1 MEERTV
7 EKATVLI
14 VDDERGPR
22 ESLRMI
28 LTPDHRVVQAQSGA
42 EALEILGTETVDL
55 VTLDLNMPGMKGQ
68 DLMHTIRSEYPEVEI
83 IIITGCGSLESAA
96 DGIRSGI
103 CDYLQKPFDVVQVS
117 ASVTRA
123 LSRHRARTRLS
134 SFLRELGGVVGRDR
148 DAHAILDDV
157 NRSQKMKGRLGGLLE
172 DRAPIE
178 SEAELLDP
186 PRTVEFLEVLAETI
200 ETKDRY
206 MRGHARRV
214 AFYSSLIADR
224 LCLSAEEQT
233 RIRLAGFLHDIGKVG
248 VPTDLLLRNGAL
260 CKEEREIVEKHSE
273 IGSRLLK
280 PLDIPAS
287 VASAI
292 QHHHEWWDGRGY
304 PDGLSGEDIP
314 LAARIIAIADAYDT
328 MNSEPPYRSALDR
341 SAIEAEFKRFAGSQ
355 FDADLVKEFLAILES
370 GVCDVD
376 TELVANA
383 ISECATPEPIGVPA
397 N

>member
-1 MEERTV
+1 MEDRTT

-28 LTPDHRVVQAQSGA
+28 LTPNHRVVQARSGA
-42 EALEILGTETVDL
+42 EALEILATESVDL

-117 ASVTRA
+117 ASVSRA

-134 SFLRELGGVVGRDR
+134 SFLTELGGVVGRDR

-157 NRSQKMKGRLGGLLE
+157 HRSQKLKGRLGGLLE
-172 DRAPIE
+172 DRARVE
-178 SEAELLDP
+178 SDAELLDP

-200 ETKDRY
+200 ETKDRF

-214 AFYSSLIADR
+214 AFYCNLIADR

-233 RIRLAGFLHDIGKVG
+233 RVRLAGFLHDIGKVG

-260 CKEEREIVEKHSE
+260 SKEEREIVEKHSE

-304 PDGLSGEDIP
+304 PDGLSGEEIP
-314 LAARIIAIADAYDT
+314 LAARIIAIADAFDT
-328 MNSEPPYRSALDR
+328 MNCEPPYRASLDR
-341 SAIEAEFKRFAGSQ
+341 GAIEAEFKRFAGVQ
-355 FDADLVKEFLAILES
+355 FDPDLVKEFLGILET

-376 TELVANA
+376 AEFIASVISDAVA
-383 ISECATPEPIGVPA
+383 PEAIGVPA

>member
-1 MEERTV
+1 MEEWTT

-28 LTPDHRVVQAQSGA
+28 LTPNHRVIQAQSGA
-42 EALEILGTETVDL
+42 EALEILGTEAVDL

-157 NRSQKMKGRLGGLLE
+157 YRSQKMKGRLGGLLE
-172 DRAPIE
+172 
-178 SEAELLDP
+178 
-186 PRTVEFLEVLAETI
+186 
-200 ETKDRY
+200 
-206 MRGHARRV
+206 
-214 AFYSSLIADR
+214 
-224 LCLSAEEQT
+224 
-233 RIRLAGFLHDIGKVG
+233 
-248 VPTDLLLRNGAL
+248 
-260 CKEEREIVEKHSE
+260 
-273 IGSRLLK
+273 
-280 PLDIPAS
+280 
-287 VASAI
+287 
-292 QHHHEWWDGRGY
+292 
-304 PDGLSGEDIP
+304 
-314 LAARIIAIADAYDT
+314 
-328 MNSEPPYRSALDR
+328 
-341 SAIEAEFKRFAGSQ
+341 
-355 FDADLVKEFLAILES
+355 
-370 GVCDVD
+370 
-376 TELVANA
+376 
-383 ISECATPEPIGVPA
+383 
-397 N
+397 